1 MYDYGARM
9 YMPDI
14 GRWGVV
20 DPLAEMTYSMN
31 TYGYVLNN
39 PIIFIDP
46 DGMRVVAAD
55 KDAQN
60 LINETLT
67 ELFGEDHGFYFN
79 KRGVLLHKE
88 NKLTRKA
95 ESSYNID
102 QKAIY
107 DGFMEIVS
115 NEEFSIDFYKQDSD
129 LNFTAEFKNLDFVLD
144 NEGKIV
150 KENGKA
156 LLKENGTSVFVDAS
170 YSKEGE
176 TGGGMFVTKNGHK
189 NANAFIFTNIANKRV
204 YKSDGD
210 KFTKPSISA
219 MVVHELLDH
228 GIDFVRTGTN
238 ANSLGSDVKNVNYQ
252 NRVLK
257 IVGSKRIEH
266 SHK

>member
-1 MYDYGARM
+1 
-9 YMPDI
+9 MPDI

-46 DGMRVVAAD
+46 DGMRVVAID
-55 KDAQN
+55 KDAQD
-60 LINETLT
+60 LITQTLS
-67 ELFGEDHGFYFN
+67 EIFGEEHGFYFN
-79 KRGVLLHKE
+79 KKGILLHKE
-88 NKLTRKA
+88 NKLTRNAK
-95 ESSYNID
+95 SNYSND

-107 DGFMEIVS
+107 DGFMEIIS
-115 NEEFSIDFYKQDSD
+115 NEEFSIDFHKQES
-129 LNFTAEFKNLDFVLD
+129 EFRNLDFVID
-144 NEGKIV
+144 AGGRIV

-156 LLKENGTSVFVDAS
+156 VLKENGTSVFVDAS

-228 GIDFVRTGTN
+228 GIDFVRTGAN
-238 ANSLGSDVKNVNYQ
+238 KNSLGSDVKNVNYQ
-252 NRVLK
+252 NRTLK
-257 IVGSKRIEH
+257 IVGSNQRIEH